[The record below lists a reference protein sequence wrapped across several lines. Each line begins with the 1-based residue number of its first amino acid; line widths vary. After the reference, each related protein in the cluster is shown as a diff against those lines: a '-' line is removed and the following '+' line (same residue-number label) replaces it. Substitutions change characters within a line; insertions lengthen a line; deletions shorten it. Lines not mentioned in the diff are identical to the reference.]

1 MAVTAETLRIVDRL
15 RRQLTTMTDA
25 QTLALT
31 RAWVEAWDVLE
42 PDFQTAVVELMA
54 GAVDGKV
61 SRATVAKNIR
71 LRDALQ
77 TARTMLDELTSLTEV
92 TVSTDVAQAVLD
104 AMDGHAALIGSQ
116 LPPNTASAGVSFTRT
131 SPEALAAIVER
142 TTKQIH
148 SSAKPIPADVERVMK
163 RELIRG
169 IAVGENPRATAR
181 RIMKQAEGRF
191 NGGLTRAL
199 TIARTETLDA
209 HRAATKASEKT
220 NKDILEEWEWHAA
233 LNARTCPSCWAKH
246 GTRHPLSES
255 GPDDHQNGRCAR
267 VSITKSWKDLGFDIE
282 EPPSLTKDAE
292 TVFNELTPETQRD
305 IMGAQRLDLLQ
316 SGKVSWADLSAVKQ
330 TDGWRD
336 SHVVVPVKDLLAKA
350 A

>member
-15 RRQLTTMTDA
+15 RRDLTVMTNA

-31 RAWVEAWDVLE
+31 RAWVEAWDVLA
-42 PDFQTAVVELMA
+42 PDFQAAIVELLA
-54 GAVDGKV
+54 GATDGKV

-77 TARTMLDELTSLTEV
+77 TTRTMLDELTRTTEGV
-92 TVSTDVAQAVLD
+92 IVNDVGQAVLD
-104 AMDGHAALIGSQ
+104 AVDGHAALVGSQ
-116 LPPNTASAGVSFTRT
+116 LPPNTAAAGVSFTRM
-131 SPEALAAIVER
+131 SPDALAAIVER

-148 SSAKPIPADVERVMK
+148 STTLPLPADVERVMK

-181 RIMKQAEGRF
+181 RMIKQTEGRF

-209 HRAATKASEKT
+209 HRAATKASEKA
-220 NKDILEEWEWHAA
+220 NKTILEEWEWHAA
-233 LNARTCPSCWAKH
+233 LNARTCPSCWSKH
-246 GTRHPLSES
+246 GTRHPLDED
-255 GPDDHQNGRCAR
+255 GPLDHQNGRCAR
-267 VSITKSWKDLGFDIE
+267 VTVTKSWKDLGFDIE

-292 TVFNELTPETQRD
+292 AVFKDLTPETQRD
-305 IMGAQRLDLLQ
+305 IMGAQRLELLQ
-316 SGKVSWADLSAVKQ
+316 SGKVSWADLSAVKS

-336 SHVVVPVKDLLAKA
+336 SHVVVPVKDLLSR
-350 A
+350 